1 MRATVRVKG
10 EAVQQ
15 RDEPDEA
22 KYIGA
27 SQLNSSIRQTL
38 FRRESEGDWIL
49 DEGVSM
55 KSVLVMA
62 LAGLVT
68 LGIEAAPQDARES
81 DRQQVTAL
89 ITALDDTWNKH
100 DMRAQAA
107 LFHEDGMWIA
117 WTGGLL
123 QGRARYEAELTR
135 LHETVFKKSFHQGRI
150 EELTFVAPD
159 VAVVRG
165 YGTVVG
171 NEPTPEKVER
181 YRNLIVVTK
190 RDGLWKVSWGQKTR
204 FADRTPDPDLGK

>member
-1 MRATVRVKG
+1 MKLILAT
-10 EAVQQ
+10 
-15 RDEPDEA
+15 
-22 KYIGA
+22 
-27 SQLNSSIRQTL
+27 
-38 FRRESEGDWIL
+38 
-49 DEGVSM
+49 
-55 KSVLVMA
+55 A

-68 LGIEAAPQDARES
+68 AGSEAAAPDTRES

-89 ITALDDTWNKH
+89 MAALDDTWNKH

-117 WTGGLL
+117 WTGAVI
-123 QGRARYEAELTR
+123 QGRSKYEAELTR
-135 LHETVFKKSFHQGRI
+135 LHQTVFKNSVHKGRL

-181 YRNLIVVTK
+181 YRNLIVATK
-190 RDGLWKVSWGQKTR
+190 RNGVWKVSWGQKTR
-204 FADRTPDPDLGK
+204 FLESTPDPEPAK